1 MTLLDIDNDVVVT
14 ITQLPL
20 DELLTSLMLEQGFSL
35 GTEVSV
41 AHKAPYN
48 GPIAIRLHN
57 TKLCVPRSI
66 AVQIKVK

>member
-1 MTLLDIDNDVVVT
+1 MTLLDLDIDAVV
-14 ITQLPL
+14 IIDQLPL
-20 DELLTSLMLEQGFSL
+20 DEQLASLLLEQGFSL

-41 AHKAPYN
+41 AHKAPFN

-57 TKLCVPRSI
+57 TKLCIPRSI